1 MSRARAECEACLR
14 EARTES
20 CLVHPEHPNTARN
33 LVRLCRLCAA
43 KLRAGDIRR
52 DVLQAIANE
61 REDALF
67 RTIMGHRA
75 YVRDSHGAIRQI
87 R

>member
-1 MSRARAECEACLR
+1 MPRVRAECEACLR

-20 CLVHPEHPNTARN
+20 CLVHPERPDSARN
-33 LVRLCRLCAA
+33 HVRLCRYCAA
-43 KLRAGDIRR
+43 KLRAGEIGRG
-52 DVLQAIANE
+52 VLQAIANE
-61 REDALF
+61 REDKLF

-75 YVRDSHGAIRQI
+75 YVRDGHGAIRQI